1 VSGPSG
7 RAWQILAVVALP
19 AVLVAAFLYPLLSTP
34 FQLQVG
40 TLIVVYTLAVA
51 GLDVLAGRAGLL
63 HLGYGVVFG
72 SGAYTVAYLAQ
83 HYSGPVILTVILGA
97 VVAALGAALL
107 GLLLGRASGY
117 VFAVLTLA
125 AASALA
131 SVVSNV
137 SWLGGTSG
145 LGGVSRDLFGTGELD
160 ATGVYLVICAI
171 TLVVLVLYARFRRTR
186 TGRAIEALRLVPEV
200 ARSSDVDLTRLRL
213 KLTVLSGAIGGL
225 AGGLYA
231 VLQQYVSADVI
242 GATQSVNLL
251 GMNIIGGAGTAWAGI
266 PGALVAVGLPQEI
279 QSLVAYQLIIVGCVM
294 AVVALRLRRGVAGT
308 LTDGWRRALDD
319 VAPRL
324 LRGTPPAPEAD
335 AGRTARRPRENRG
348 EALEVA
354 GIAVTFGG
362 VRALKGISLR
372 LEPGRVHA
380 LVGPNGSGKS
390 TLVGV
395 VSGAIEPT
403 AGTVRLGDR
412 DISVLPAHRRAALGI
427 TRTFQL
433 VALCST
439 LTVLENVMLGAHG
452 EARGGFVRDFLSLPA
467 RRAEHDVA
475 ARAMRTLAELGA
487 PGIAASRPAVLTS
500 GHQRLAEIA
509 RCLMSDA
516 NVILLDEPAAGLSAT
531 ERDHLAGVV
540 RRLADEGRTVLLI
553 EHDMEF
559 VMSLA
564 DRITVLCEGA
574 VLTDGLPGHVRDDP
588 AVIEAY
594 WGAEAAA

>member
-1 VSGPSG
+1 MTRVA
-7 RAWQILAVVALP
+7 RIFVLVALP
-19 AVLVAAFLYPLLSTP
+19 ALLIAAFLFPLLSSP

-72 SGAYTVAYLAQ
+72 TGAYTVGYLAQ
-83 HYSGPVILTVILGA
+83 HWTGPVILAVLLGA
-97 VVAALGAALL
+97 VVAAIGAALL

-131 SVVSNV
+131 SVVSNL

-145 LGGVSRDLFGTGELD
+145 LGGITRDLFGTGELD
-160 ATGVYLVICAI
+160 ATGIYLVFCAI
-171 TLVVLVLYARFRRTR
+171 TLVVLVLYGRFRRTR
-186 TGRAIEALRLVPEV
+186 TGRAVEALRLVPGV
-200 ARSSDVDLTRLRL
+200 AQASGVDLPRLRL
-213 KLTVLSGAIGGL
+213 KLTILSGVIGGL

-231 VLQQYVSADVI
+231 VLQQYVSADVV

-279 QSLVAYQLIIVGCVM
+279 ESLVSYQLIIVGGVM
-294 AVVALRLRRGVAGT
+294 AIVALWLRRGVAGT
-308 LTDGWRRALDD
+308 LTDLWREAVAD

-324 LRGTPPAPEAD
+324 LRGSLPPTDAVAEA
-335 AGRTARRPRENRG
+335 GGARPPREDRG
-348 EALEVA
+348 STLEVA
-354 GIAVTFGG
+354 DIDVTFGG
-362 VRALKGISLR
+362 VRALRGVSLR

-395 VSGAIEPT
+395 MAGSVPPT
-403 AGTVRLGDR
+403 AGRVSLDGRDVSSLG
-412 DISVLPAHRRAALGI
+412 PPRRAALGI

-433 VALCST
+433 VALCRT
-439 LTVLENVMLGAHG
+439 LTVIENVMLGAHG
-452 EARGGFVRDFLSLPA
+452 ETRGGFVRDFLSLQS
-467 RRAEHDVA
+467 RRAERELA
-475 ARAMRTLAELGA
+475 ARAMAILRDLGTPEIA
-487 PGIAASRPAVLTS
+487 GQRPGVLTS

-509 RCLMSDA
+509 RCLMTDA
-516 NVILLDEPAAGLSAT
+516 DVILLDEPAAGLSAG
-531 ERDHLAGVV
+531 EREHLAAVI
-540 RRLADEGRTVLLI
+540 RTLAAEGRTVLLI

-564 DRITVLCEGA
+564 DRITVLNDGEI
-574 VLTDGLPGHVRDDP
+574 LTDGEPRHVREDP
-588 AVIEAY
+588 AVIAAY
-594 WGAEAAA
+594 WGTAAVVA